1 MGRHVYVTLH
11 VSRKVFSEACM
22 RWYFR
27 KLADGLV
34 ITHARPEFAGQ
45 LEELQRTCF
54 PTLAEE
60 ERFKSFH
67 YLKHIELFDDGQ
79 FVALDGDRVVG
90 ATTTLRLDFDFDHV
104 DHTFGEII
112 QGGWLTSH
120 QPNGEWL
127 YGADISVRPEYRGR
141 GIATALYAV
150 RQEVVWRLGLKG
162 QVTAGMIPGFSAV
175 KDKMTAEEYYR
186 GVVSGELRD
195 STLSMQM
202 NAGFEPRGLL
212 ANYLNDPVCDNYSVL
227 LVLPGE
233 KNVRGAS
240 RGTIREKAMSYI
252 RLNTEIPGPNAKQL
266 LARRAA
272 ALPSGLARATDV
284 VVERAEGS
292 LVFDVD
298 GNTLIDLAGGI
309 GMLAVGHSPAAVVD
323 AIKQQADKFIHPCAL
338 VTTYEPIVALA
349 ELLNEVTPG
358 SFPKK
363 TLFANSG
370 AEAIE
375 NAVKLARK
383 YTGRSTVICFEGGY
397 HGRTLLTLSLTSKYG
412 LFKSGFGPFAP
423 EIVRLPIPNTYRTP
437 KGMTAD
443 EYVDFGIQQLEHAF
457 IAQVDPSAVAAI
469 LIEPVQGEAGFLPVP
484 PRFLK
489 RIREL
494 SEQHGIVMI
503 ADEVQCG
510 SGRTGRMFAVEHYG
524 IVPDMIASAKSL
536 GAGMPIGAVTGRA
549 EIMDSAH
556 LGGVGSTYGGSP
568 VACVAALE
576 ALKMIRQ
583 PEFLAHANRLGDV
596 MRGVLEGWKRD
607 WPIVGDVRGLG
618 PMLLVELVTDRELK
632 TPLPPAETLA
642 VVRRAV
648 SNGVLLIRAG
658 LFSNCIRFLPPL
670 NMPEDMLRE
679 ALTAVGRAI
688 EAAVPA
694 ERLQTTA
701 TPR

>member
-1 MGRHVYVTLH
+1 
-11 VSRKVFSEACM
+11 M

-34 ITHARPEFAGQ
+34 VAHARPEFAVQ
-45 LEELQRTCF
+45 LEQLQRTCF

-60 ERFKSFH
+60 ERFKSYH
-67 YLKHIELFDDGQ
+67 YLKHMELFDDGQ
-79 FVALDGDRVVG
+79 FVALDEDRVIG
-90 ATTTLRLDFDFDHV
+90 ATATLRLDFDFDHV

-120 QPNGEWL
+120 QPNGAWL
-127 YGADISVRPEYRGR
+127 YGADISVHPEYRGR
-141 GIATALYAV
+141 GIATALYAA

-162 QVTAGMIPGFSAV
+162 QVTAGMIPGYSAV
-175 KDKMTAEEYYR
+175 KGQMTAEEYYD
-186 GVVSGELRD
+186 GVLAGRFRD

-227 LVLPGE
+227 LVLGAE
-233 KNVRGAS
+233 QNVKGADRKS
-240 RGTIREKAMSYI
+240 AMSYI
-252 RLNTEIPGPNAKQL
+252 RLNTEIPGPRAKQF

-272 ALPSGLARATDV
+272 AVPSGLGRATDV

-309 GMLAVGHSPAAVVD
+309 GMLAVGHSPAPVVE
-323 AIKQQADKFIHPCAL
+323 AIKQQAEKFIHPCAL
-338 VTTYEPIVALA
+338 VSTYEPYVALA

-358 SFPKK
+358 TFPKK

-437 KGMTAD
+437 AGMTAD
-443 EYVDFGIQQLEHAF
+443 QYVDFGIQQLELAF
-457 IAQVDPSAVAAI
+457 TAQVDPSAVAAI
-469 LIEPVQGEAGFLPVP
+469 VIEPVQGEAGFLPVP
-484 PRFLK
+484 LRFLQ

-494 SEQHGIVMI
+494 TEQHGIVMI

-510 SGRTGRMFAVEHYG
+510 CGRTGRMFAVEHYG

-583 PEFLAHANRLGDV
+583 PEFLAHANRLGEV
-596 MRGVLEGWKRD
+596 VRGVLESWKRK
-607 WPIVGDVRGLG
+607 WPMVGDVRGLG
-618 PMLLVELVTDRELK
+618 PMLLVELVTDRESK
-632 TPLPPAETLA
+632 TPLQAADTLG
-642 VVRRAV
+642 VVRHAV
-648 SNGVLLIRAG
+648 SHGVLLIRAG

-670 NMPEDMLRE
+670 NTPEDMLRE
-679 ALTAVGRAI
+679 ALDVVGRAI
-688 EAAVPA
+688 EVTADQMQGARAAA
-694 ERLQTTA
+694 
-701 TPR
+701 PR